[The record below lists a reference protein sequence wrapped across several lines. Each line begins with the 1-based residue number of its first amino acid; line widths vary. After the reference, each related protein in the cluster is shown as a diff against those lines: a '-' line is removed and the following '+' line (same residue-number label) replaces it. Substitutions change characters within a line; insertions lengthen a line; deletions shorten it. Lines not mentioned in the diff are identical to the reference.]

1 MKNRNLLSIIKQN
14 WKTAVILAVFAAW
27 VSVGIVT
34 SRVSAAAG
42 VPLIVRDAVLTAP
55 SGLVNPHGAAQ
66 WQLYSD
72 GNRELEV
79 EIEDVS
85 LAQGTSLTAVIDG
98 NNVGPVIL
106 DDRGKGRLKLRTEDG
121 QAVPTVNAGSTVQVR
136 NGSTILAAGA
146 FGGAGATPTPTG
158 SPTGTP
164 SPSPTGSP
172 TGTPSPSPSV
182 SPSPSPTSTPGST
195 ILLVRDAVLASP
207 SGSPNPH
214 GAAQWQLYTNGNREL
229 EVELEDTNLAQ
240 GVSLTAFI
248 DGTSVGSLIV
258 DDRGKAKLKLKTEL
272 GQVVPMVNAG
282 AAIQVRNSS
291 TVLAAGTFNA
301 GGTPTPTVTP
311 TGTPTPSPTGSPS
324 PSPSPSPENGDL
336 CAALTG
342 ATLNGALPT
351 GYASYENHSSRT
363 ELEVRI
369 RQVNLPIGTVLA
381 VSVDG
386 FATGNITLQSGGEG
400 RLRLR
405 SDDGQIVPVVA
416 AASTITVKNADV
428 LVLSGVFGGFGTPTP
443 SPSPTG
449 TPGPTPSP
457 TPALGRSF
465 EAHLTGAQV
474 TPPVTTTGNGEIKVT
489 LNAAETQATVF
500 GEFHNLTTNQTGAR
514 IETTVGTV
522 TTVRDLGVVGGRNGN
537 FASATF
543 DVTAAQVQQLRSG
556 LWSAVITSVDN
567 PNGEIRGRLTQR
579 SNVSDFNG
587 DGLND
592 FAFFRPLSSGWH
604 VSNEDGTSTQ
614 TFGSPADQ
622 PVSGDYDGDGKT
634 DAAVFSKVGT
644 RAFWYINR
652 SSDGGVTTA
661 RLGYDTDLPVQADFD
676 GDGRLDM
683 AVFRPT
689 FRTWLIL
696 RSDGTG
702 QQVIRLGVPGDKP
715 MPADVDGDGRDDAI
729 VFTPSEGAWNW
740 VRSSDNRRGFLR
752 WGLSTDIPVRGDF
765 DGDGKADISL
775 YRPSEG
781 TWYSV
786 RSSDGQIQATQF
798 GQADDIPVAGK
809 YDADGKTDIA
819 VFRPS
824 EGTWYVLKSTD
835 GMVRTIQ
842 FGTFGDI
849 PLTVR

>member
-1 MKNRNLLSIIKQN
+1 MKNRDLLSIIKQN
-14 WKTAVILAVFAAW
+14 WKTAAILAVFAAW
-27 VSVGIVT
+27 VSAGIVT
-34 SRVSAAAG
+34 SRVSAASG
-42 VPLIVRDAVLTAP
+42 VPILVRDAVLAAP
-55 SGLVNPHGAAQ
+55 SGSVNPHGAAQ
-66 WQLYSD
+66 WQLYAD

-85 LAQGTSLTAVIDG
+85 LAQGTTLTAVIDG
-98 NNVGPVIL
+98 SNVGPIVL
-106 DDRGKGRLKLRTEDG
+106 DDRGKGRLKLKTENG
-121 QAVPTVNAGSTVQVR
+121 QTVPTVNAGSPVQVR
-136 NGSTILAAGA
+136 NGSTVLAAGA
-146 FGGAGATPTPTG
+146 FGGSATPTPTS

-172 TGTPSPSPSV
+172 NGTPSPSP
-182 SPSPSPTSTPGST
+182 TATPGNT
-195 ILLVRDAVLASP
+195 IVLVRDAVLASP

-214 GAAQWQLYTNGNREL
+214 GAAQWQLSANGGREL

-240 GVSLTAFI
+240 GISLTALI
-248 DGTSVGSLIV
+248 DGASIGTLVV
-258 DDRGKAKLKLKTEL
+258 DDRGKAKLKLKSEL
-272 GQVVPMVNAG
+272 GQAVPTVNAG
-282 AAIQVRNSS
+282 SAIQVRNGN
-291 TVLAAGTFNA
+291 TVLAAGTFNV
-301 GGTPTPTVTP
+301 GGTPTPTPSVTP
-311 TGTPTPSPTGSPS
+311 TATPTPNGTPS
-324 PSPSPSPENGDL
+324 PSPSPANGDL

-363 ELEVRI
+363 ELEVRV
-369 RQVNLPIGTVLA
+369 RQIALPIGTVLA

-405 SDDGQIVPVVA
+405 SDDGQIVPVITPG
-416 AASTITVKNADV
+416 STITVKNGDV
-428 LVLSGVFGGFGTPTP
+428 TILSGAFGGSVGPTPT
-443 SPSPTG
+443 PTG
-449 TPGPTPSP
+449 TPGVTPSP
-457 TPALGRSF
+457 TPSLGRSF
-465 EAHLTGAQV
+465 EAHLTGVQV
-474 TPPVTTTGNGEIKVT
+474 TPPVTTNGNGEIKIT

-500 GEFHNLTTNQTGAR
+500 GEFHNLSSNQIGAR

-522 TTVRDLGVVGGRNGN
+522 TTIRELGVVGGLNGN
-537 FASATF
+537 FAAVTF
-543 DVTAAQVQQLRSG
+543 DITAAQIQQLRSG
-556 LWSAVITSVDN
+556 LLSAVIMSVNN
-567 PNGEIRGRLTQR
+567 PSGEIRGRLTQH

-587 DGLND
+587 NGLAD
-592 FAFFRPLSSGWH
+592 FAFFRPLSTEWH

-634 DAAVFSKVGT
+634 DIAVFSKVGT
-644 RAFWYINR
+644 RAFWNINR
-652 SSDGGVTTA
+652 SSDGGLTSV

-689 FRTWLIL
+689 FRTWLVL
-696 RSDGTG
+696 RSDGSG

-715 MPADVDGDGRDDAI
+715 MPADIDGDGKDDAV
-729 VFTPSEGAWNW
+729 VFSPTEGTWSW
-740 VRSSDNRRGFLR
+740 IRSSDNRRGLLR
-752 WGLSTDIPVRGDF
+752 WGFATDIPVRGDF

-786 RSSDGQIQATQF
+786 RSSDGQIQSTQF
-798 GQADDIPVAGK
+798 GQPNDVPVAGK
-809 YDADGKTDIA
+809 YDADSKTDIA

-824 EGTWYVLKSTD
+824 EGKWYVLNSTD
-835 GMVRTIQ
+835 GVVRTIQ
-842 FGTFGDI
+842 FGGIGDI